1 MLARQT
7 SAKLKRGEAFEPRL
21 PQKAGL
27 RNRLSVPPN
36 YFPFA
41 FIPDVLAASTL
52 GIATPDWRK
61 HAADLEA
68 EMLRRGDLRC
78 NRLVGGSLQCRARSV
93 DQAVL
98 KPVTVKNLAAGP
110 RHPYAVPR
118 TLCHCVCTRRRSC
131 IGQLSPFLEYAP
143 QAAGI
148 KRLPAWTCQPSGL
161 VFAVAGVRGAIEA
174 EMHQR

>member
-68 EMLRRGDLRC
+68 EMLRRGMIFDEIDWSEALFSAERAAWI
-78 NRLVGGSLQCRARSV
+78 RLCS
-93 DQAVL
+93 
-98 KPVTVKNLAAGP
+98 
-110 RHPYAVPR
+110 
-118 TLCHCVCTRRRSC
+118 
-131 IGQLSPFLEYAP
+131 SP
-143 QAAGI
+143 
-148 KRLPAWTCQPSGL
+148 
-161 VFAVAGVRGAIEA
+161 
-174 EMHQR
+174 